1 MKVLQ
6 NHNVKR
12 DTIKK
17 RTFIPVPGETVF
29 SSDAS
34 SNSLMNA
41 QQIQSN
47 MTMNA
52 SFSNTGMSNTSMNY
66 NSVDGTTLIT
76 DNNNGIP
83 TYGDQL
89 LPSSMRNSVNPF
101 AMMNTEENKERLHG
115 DIPII
120 SAALSSNVI
129 NGGNVNSLSNDN
141 NDIIIPSGTST
152 NTEVILPNDNME
164 HLK

>member
-1 MKVLQ
+1 
-6 NHNVKR
+6 
-12 DTIKK
+12 
-17 RTFIPVPGETVF
+17 
-29 SSDAS
+29 
-34 SNSLMNA
+34 
-41 QQIQSN
+41 
-47 MTMNA
+47 
-52 SFSNTGMSNTSMNY
+52 MNY

-115 DIPII
+115 DVPII

-129 NGGNVNSLSNDN
+129 NGGNVSSLSNDN
-141 NDIIIPSGTST
+141 NDIIMPSGTST
-152 NTEVILPNDNME
+152 NTEVILTNDNME